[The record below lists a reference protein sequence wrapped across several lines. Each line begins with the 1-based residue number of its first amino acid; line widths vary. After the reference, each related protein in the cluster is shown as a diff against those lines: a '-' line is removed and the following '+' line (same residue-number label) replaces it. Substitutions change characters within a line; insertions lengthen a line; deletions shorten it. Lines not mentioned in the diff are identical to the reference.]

1 MKLSAWVAAIAGGL
15 LLCAC
20 GRSSTD
26 PPPPDL
32 LKTQRDAMDKARA
45 TEKVVRDAA
54 EKQAAQIESQQK

>member
-1 MKLSAWVAAIAGGL
+1 MNLPALIGATAACL

-32 LKTQRDAMDKARA
+32 LKTQRESMDKARA
-45 TEKVVRDAA
+45 TEKVVQDAA
-54 EKQAAQIESQQK
+54 ERRAAQMESQQK